1 MEKVSEQSWP
11 YIYIDK
17 SGNTAFPIQTIPQ
30 NLPQVH
36 LTNPDCISVHAAN
49 VIETDLAAAAADAH
63 TSNASQRTRQFYI
76 LNTRYEISETSP
88 NPKLYSLK

>member
-17 SGNTAFPIQTIPQ
+17 SGNTAFPIETIPQ
-30 NLPQVH
+30 SLPQVH
-36 LTNPDCISVHAAN
+36 LTNPDCISVRAAN

-63 TSNASQRTRQFYI
+63 TSNASLRTRQAI
-76 LNTRYEISETSP
+76 LYAEYEI
-88 NPKLYSLK
+88 